1 MSKPFTLYGVTLP
14 EESDFTT
21 METIQHMCAA
31 SPTSFKAETVSIGL
45 DHAVVLEQLPS
56 KDGTF
61 AHVLLKLQNPTF
73 EDRPYTTH
81 VREFGN
87 KEGTIKPHFWGGHY
101 DLDLRQALA
110 DLYYRS
116 TGLDPFV
123 AFDFCEDEEFEKIL
137 EPLGDKEYPYADSYT

>member
-1 MSKPFTLYGVTLP
+1 MNKPFTLHGVTVP
-14 EESDFTT
+14 QESDFTT

-31 SPTSFKAETVSIGL
+31 PSSFKAETVAIGF
-45 DHAVVLEQLPS
+45 DSAIVQEQLRS
-56 KDGTF
+56 KDRTF

-73 EDRPYTTH
+73 EDRPYATH

-110 DLYYRS
+110 DLYHRS
-116 TGLDPFV
+116 TGLDPNFV
-123 AFDFCEDEEFEKIL
+123 FDACDDTQ